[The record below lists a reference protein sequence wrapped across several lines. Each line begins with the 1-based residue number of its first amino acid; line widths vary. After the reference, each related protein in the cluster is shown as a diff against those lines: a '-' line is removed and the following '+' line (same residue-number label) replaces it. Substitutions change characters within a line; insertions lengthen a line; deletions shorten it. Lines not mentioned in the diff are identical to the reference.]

1 MIDKEWEAQLKKWG
15 EEMGEVQNNQF
26 EDVFKKHL
34 GYSGRMLSGSK
45 SGYRDM
51 YPTRVPI
58 FNANICVKEY
68 GKLWHGDIDVA
79 IDEKDL
85 IALATELK
93 TTLYVFYESDARF
106 EKSKNIDYN
115 VAVFKID
122 ALGCLP
128 LKRITPYV
136 IRDKGRWRLLTEK
149 ELKKKTSKG
158 V

>member
-1 MIDKEWEAQLKKWG
+1 
-15 EEMGEVQNNQF
+15 MGEVQNNQF
-26 EDVFKKHL
+26 EEVFKKHL

-45 SGYRDM
+45 SGYSKT

-58 FNANICVKEY
+58 FNSNICAKEY

-85 IALATELK
+85 ITIAKELN
-93 TTLYVFYESDARF
+93 TTLYLFYEMDARF

-122 ALGCLP
+122 GIGCLP
-128 LKRITPYV
+128 LERMVPYV
-136 IRDKGRWRLLTEK
+136 IRDKGCWRLLTDK
-149 ELKKKTSKG
+149 ELRKKK
-158 V
+158 